1 MAYRAGDYDVLVVG
15 LGHAGVEAALAAARL
30 GCKTLAVSTNLENIA
45 FMACNPSIGGP
56 GKAHLVREIDA
67 LGGEMGLAIDATFL
81 QMRLLNTGK
90 GPAVQALRAQAD
102 KRAYQAYMRRAL
114 ESQPGLQLR
123 QAAIEAVLIENGRAV
138 GVRTR
143 TGVEYG
149 ARAVVLATG
158 TFLAGRVI
166 TGEHAYSSGPSGQL
180 AAQGL
185 SDDLRGSGV
194 RLGRFKTGTPPR
206 VDGRTVDLSRL
217 AEQKGD
223 DVPRRFSYLSE
234 PVPRAQLS
242 CWLTHTTEETHRL
255 IRENLYRAPLYTG
268 IIEGTGP
275 RYCPSVEDKI
285 VRFADKPRHQV
296 FLEPEGWNTAEMYVL
311 GLSTSLPE
319 EVQWLMLRSIP
330 GLEEVEMLRPGYAI
344 EYDYLLPHQLDL
356 SLQVRGVTG
365 LYSAGQLNGS
375 SGYEEAAA
383 QGLVAGINAARWAQG
398 KEPWTPRR
406 DEAYIGVLVDDLVTK
421 GVTEPYRVLTGRAEY
436 RLLLRQ
442 SNADLRLTEKGRELG
457 LVSDERYRRYL
468 ERKDRVESLRQ
479 FFAST
484 LVPPGSALDQR
495 AAQGGGSPV
504 RRSETLEALLRRPE
518 VGTAD
523 VAAAY
528 PELAAAGR
536 ENLEEAA
543 LEVKYAGYLQR
554 EQAQVARFRRME
566 ERRLP
571 EDLDYD
577 GIKGL
582 SSEGRLRLKAAK
594 PASVGQAQRLEG
606 VSPADVAVLLVHLEQ
621 RRREQAREAAAGER

>member
-1 MAYRAGDYDVLVVG
+1 MAYRAGEYDVVVVG

-30 GCKTLAVSTNLENIA
+30 GCRTLAVSTSLENIA

-114 ESQPGLQLR
+114 EFQPGLQLR
-123 QAAIEAVLIENGRAV
+123 QAAIEAVLIQDGRAV

-143 TGVEYG
+143 TGVEYV

-158 TFLAGRVI
+158 TFLAGRVV
-166 TGEHAYSSGPSGQL
+166 TGEYAYSSGPSGQL

-206 VDGRTVDLSRL
+206 VDGCTVDLRRL

-223 DVPRRFSYLSE
+223 EVPRRFSYLSE

-242 CWLTHTTEETHRL
+242 CWLTHTTAETHRL

-268 IIEGTGP
+268 VIEGTGP
-275 RYCPSVEDKI
+275 RYCPSIEDKI
-285 VRFADKPRHQV
+285 VRFAEKQRHQV
-296 FLEPEGWNTAEMYVL
+296 FLEPEGWNTTEMYVL

-319 EVQWLMLRSIP
+319 EVQWQMLRSIP
-330 GLEEVEMLRPGYAI
+330 GLEEAEMLRPGYAI

-356 SLQVRGVTG
+356 SLQVRGVAG

-383 QGLVAGINAARWAQG
+383 QGLVAGINAARSAQG

-457 LVSDERYRRYL
+457 LVSDDRYRRYL
-468 ERKDRVESLRQ
+468 ERKAEVESLRR
-479 FFAST
+479 FFVTVA
-484 LVPPGSALDQR
+484 VQPGSVLDQR
-495 AAQGGGSPV
+495 TMQAGGGGLRHP
-504 RRSETLEALLRRPE
+504 EALEALLRRPE

-528 PELAAAGR
+528 PELAAASR
-536 ENLEEAA
+536 ESLEEAV
-543 LEVKYAGYLQR
+543 LEVKYQGYLQR
-554 EQAQVARFRRME
+554 EQAQVERFRRME
-566 ERRLP
+566 ERRVP
-571 EDLDYD
+571 EDLNYD
-577 GIKGL
+577 VISGL
-582 SSEGRLRLKAAK
+582 SSEGRARLKAAR

-621 RRREQAREAAAGER
+621 RRRAQAKEASIGES